1 MRHSGQGRSRTC
13 GVSLWGFYR
22 ALPSPLGIPTQNRRV
37 VKLSINIFLSFQN
50 VRPDTSYN
58 LTISYIYSII
68 IPGEVESPKRIQ
80 KYGHSY
86 FTVSQT
92 IYRTIG
98 RRFRQVSVNLCF
110 FVFSE
115 GGLPMDKYTYLIIGL
130 KALLLMLE
138 VVTIIKN

>member
-50 VRPDTSYN
+50 VRPDTSHN
-58 LTISYIYSII
+58 LTKSYIYSII
-68 IPGEVESPKRIQ
+68 IPGEIENPKRIQ
-80 KYGHSY
+80 EYGHNIFHGKPNNIQSHRSP
-86 FTVSQT
+86 FSAGVSQP
-92 IYRTIG
+92 
-98 RRFRQVSVNLCF
+98 LF

-115 GGLPMDKYTYLIIGL
+115 GGLSMDKYTYLIIGL
-130 KALLLMLE
+130 KALLLILE